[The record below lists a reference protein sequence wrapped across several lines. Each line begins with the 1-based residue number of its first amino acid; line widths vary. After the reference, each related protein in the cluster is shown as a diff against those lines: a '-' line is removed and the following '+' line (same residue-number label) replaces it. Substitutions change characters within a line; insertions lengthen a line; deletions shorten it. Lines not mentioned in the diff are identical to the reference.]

1 MSKELKAEAPNK
13 PATEL
18 SGNTRGLKFMQ
29 RKAEQALK
37 VRRGAGQITYLH

>member
-1 MSKELKAEAPNK
+1 MSKQLKAEPANK